1 MRSSAHGSHKGW
13 TTVASRRLIAVPLRA
28 EIIEQVL
35 VKVNGDIITK
45 TDLEARQIAAIR
57 QQMNS
62 RVDADA
68 LKNDAELRKTLLAI
82 TPQILVDTIDELLM
96 IQIGKEKGYRL
107 SDDQF
112 KSWLENLRKEQNL
125 QDDQK
130 FQAALKQEGMTIDDL
145 RKNVERQFLRSRV
158 QQDEIGSKVSITE
171 EEARQYYLSH
181 KDEFAEAATVTLRE
195 IFVEIPTT
203 TQKGQTG
210 VNVGDDDETAKK
222 AEAIRARVAAGEDF
236 AKLATEVSDSPSK
249 ANGGLIGPLPVSDLS
264 DALRQTIAAMKPGE
278 VTQAGAHGQGIPDP
292 EARDTEAGRL
302 AAVRERAGPRRGP
315 CLRRAPGR
323 GAAQVLRAHPR
334 PRDHR
339 VEEPG
344 LEEAVR
350 TGHRRARHSIQ
361 LTSPCH
367 TVQYRPGS
375 PSGRGLVTS
384 RPFGNNWNARAS
396 TPSFPRSRSGAA
408 GRTARKRSTGRCSRV
423 TASRASIRVD
433 RLAVLKCAGVVS
445 IVSFNGEIAP
455 IPDVQIDGIRTL
467 VESDLQYD
475 PCPLIQE
482 GMMVEV
488 AHGPLKGV
496 VGRLQRKG
504 SHARLIL
511 SVDLIGQAVS
521 VEVDAADVKPY

>member
-1 MRSSAHGSHKGW
+1 M
-13 TTVASRRLIAVPLRA
+13 
-28 EIIEQVL
+28 
-35 VKVNGDIITK
+35 KVNGDIITK

-249 ANGGLIGPLPVSDLS
+249 ANGGLIGPLPRERLVGRAPPDDRCDEAGGSH
-264 DALRQTIAAMKPGE
+264 K
-278 VTQAGAHGQGIPDP
+278 AGAHGQGIPDP

-302 AAVRERAGPRRGP
+302 AAVRERAGPRCGP
-315 CLRRAPGR
+315 CLRRATGR
-323 GAAQVLRAHPR
+323 GAPQVLRAHPR

-350 TGHRRARHSIQ
+350 TGHRRARDSIQ

-384 RPFGNNWNARAS
+384 KPFGNNWNSKGLDAFLPTIPKWSRWKDRKKKIDWPLFPGYCFARFD
-396 TPSFPRSRSGAA
+396 P
-408 GRTARKRSTGRCSRV
+408 V
-423 TASRASIRVD
+423 N

-455 IPDVQIDGIRTL
+455 IPDVRDRRHPHAGRERSPVRSVPADPRRHDGR
-467 VESDLQYD
+467 SRARS
-475 PCPLIQE
+475 PE
-482 GMMVEV
+482 GSRRP
-488 AHGPLKGV
+488 APA
-496 VGRLQRKG
+496 QR
-504 SHARLIL
+504 SAR
-511 SVDLIGQAVS
+511 
-521 VEVDAADVKPY
+521 AADSVGGL

>member
-1 MRSSAHGSHKGW
+1 MRTSSQTALKGW
-13 TTVASRRLIAVPLRA
+13 TTVVLLAAAVVAVPLRA

-62 RVDADA
+62 RIDADA

-278 VTQAGAHGQGIPDP
+278 VTKPARTAKGFQILKLETLKPAASQPFESVRDLVADRVYDARQDAELRKFFARIRGRAIIEWKNQDLKKLYEQGI
-292 EARDTEAGRL
+292 A
-302 AAVRERAGPRRGP
+302 
-315 CLRRAPGR
+315 
-323 GAAQVLRAHPR
+323 
-334 PRDHR
+334 
-339 VEEPG
+339 
-344 LEEAVR
+344 
-350 TGHRRARHSIQ
+350 
-361 LTSPCH
+361 
-367 TVQYRPGS
+367 
-375 PSGRGLVTS
+375 
-384 RPFGNNWNARAS
+384 ARA
-396 TPSFPRSRSGAA
+396 
-408 GRTARKRSTGRCSRV
+408 
-423 TASRASIRVD
+423 TAS
-433 RLAVLKCAGVVS
+433 
-445 IVSFNGEIAP
+445 N
-455 IPDVQIDGIRTL
+455 
-467 VESDLQYD
+467 
-475 PCPLIQE
+475 
-482 GMMVEV
+482 
-488 AHGPLKGV
+488 
-496 VGRLQRKG
+496 
-504 SHARLIL
+504 
-511 SVDLIGQAVS
+511 
-521 VEVDAADVKPY
+521 